1 MDLPISFLSLQTKQR
16 YLIITHAVLPGQMYP
31 PVRGKKKPAEPAGM
45 YLYCENTD
53 TGKEKQDI
61 GL

>member
-31 PVRGKKKPAEPAGM
+31 PVRGKENRQNLPVCTCIVKTQTREKK
-45 YLYCENTD
+45 N
-53 TGKEKQDI
+53 KI
-61 GL
+61 